1 MRLLI
6 ITPTLGESS
15 HLNEAVG
22 CINRLDISVQ
32 HILCCPHA
40 RISGLTTRF
49 PQSRVVCDQGE
60 KAGIYGAINAGLAAA
75 HEPWDFFTYL
85 NDDDLLGKDFGA
97 MFNRHGVRSHLNA
110 VGFGCI
116 SNIDQSG
123 RKLMNMTVGPN
134 VKQYPAL
141 LQSGISPTGQQGM
154 VFGRSVVEAIGLYST
169 RYKICGDLDYWCRAM
184 AAGFRFVFYPLEV
197 GQFRV
202 HEGQISGDVSTL
214 RKELKL
220 VTNANFPKRT
230 AFLRKQW
237 AMVAFRIYN
246 LRRYS
251 ERILRYG
258 FKSSYRL
265 LESKTPDAT

>member
-40 RISGLTTRF
+40 RISELTTRF

-85 NDDDLLGKDFGA
+85 NDDDLLGKDFTA
-97 MFNRHGVRSHLNA
+97 MFKRHGVPGHLNT

-116 SNIDQSG
+116 SNIDRSG
-123 RKLMNMTVGPN
+123 RKMMRMTVGPD
-134 VKQYPAL
+134 VRQYPAL
-141 LQSGISPTGQQGM
+141 LQIGISPTGQQGM
-154 VFGRSVVEAIGLYST
+154 VFGRKVVEGIGSVLDTLQGVWGLGLLVQSDGRGISLCLLSARSWT
-169 RYKICGDLDYWCRAM
+169 IPCARRTDFGRCNHTPRGTQIGDERQLSKPDRAS
-184 AAGFRFVFYPLEV
+184 AEAV
-197 GQFRV
+197 G
-202 HEGQISGDVSTL
+202 
-214 RKELKL
+214 
-220 VTNANFPKRT
+220 
-230 AFLRKQW
+230 
-237 AMVAFRIYN
+237 
-246 LRRYS
+246 
-251 ERILRYG
+251 
-258 FKSSYRL
+258 
-265 LESKTPDAT
+265 